1 MKKLLKALQGHRL
14 ETPPIWLMRQ
24 AGRHLPEYKKLRKK
38 TETFLEFCYSPELA
52 IEATLQPVK
61 RYDIDAAILFS
72 DILVIPD
79 ALGQKVDFVK
89 GKGPKLTPIRR
100 ISDVNVLSVE
110 SIEDNLRGVF
120 EIITGVKEKL
130 HSDKTLI
137 GFSGAPWTLACYMVE
152 GGGSKDFEKTRI
164 WAKTEPEEFKV
175 LINLLIVAIS
185 RYLVQQI
192 RHGCDVIQIFDSWA
206 SVLDSEGF
214 DQWVIKPTSKI
225 VENVREIYPEFP
237 IIGFPKG
244 AGVNYLKYHTETRVS
259 GVSFDSS
266 VPLNW
271 IRDNIQTK
279 TTVQGNLDNMLLL
292 SGGYQLDEQVNKI
305 IEVLGDGPFIFN
317 LGHGVLPNTPIDNVE
332 RVIKIL
338 RKKNNG

>member
-120 EIITGVKEKL
+120 EILERG
-130 HSDKTLI
+130 
-137 GFSGAPWTLACYMVE
+137 YM
-152 GGGSKDFEKTRI
+152 
-164 WAKTEPEEFKV
+164 
-175 LINLLIVAIS
+175 
-185 RYLVQQI
+185 
-192 RHGCDVIQIFDSWA
+192 
-206 SVLDSEGF
+206 
-214 DQWVIKPTSKI
+214 
-225 VENVREIYPEFP
+225 
-237 IIGFPKG
+237 
-244 AGVNYLKYHTETRVS
+244 
-259 GVSFDSS
+259 
-266 VPLNW
+266 
-271 IRDNIQTK
+271 
-279 TTVQGNLDNMLLL
+279 
-292 SGGYQLDEQVNKI
+292 
-305 IEVLGDGPFIFN
+305 
-317 LGHGVLPNTPIDNVE
+317 
-332 RVIKIL
+332 
-338 RKKNNG
+338 

>member
-1 MKKLLKALQGHRL
+1 MKKLLQALKGYQL

-24 AGRHLPEYKKLRKK
+24 AGRHLPEYMELRKSA
-38 TETFLEFCYSPELA
+38 ETFLEFCYSPKLA

-61 RYDIDAAILFS
+61 RYDLDAAILFS

-89 GKGPKLTPIRR
+89 GKGPKLTPIRK
-100 ISDVNVLSVE
+100 ISDVNELSLE
-110 SIEDNLRGVF
+110 DIEDNLMPVF
-120 EIITGVKEKL
+120 ETISGVKEKL
-130 HSDKTLI
+130 QTDKTLI

-152 GGGSKDFEKTRI
+152 GGGSKDFEKTRL
-164 WAKTEPEEFKV
+164 WAKKEPEEFTV
-175 LINLLIVAIS
+175 LINLLTTSVS

-214 DQWVIKPTSKI
+214 DKWVIKPTSKI
-225 VENVREIYPEFP
+225 IKTVRDVYPEFP

-244 AGVNYLKYHTETRVS
+244 AGVNYLRYQAETQVS
-259 GVSFDSS
+259 GISFDSN
-266 VPLNW
+266 VPLIW
-271 IRDNIQTK
+271 IRDNIQIN
-279 TTVQGNLDNMLLL
+279 TTVQGNLDNMILL
-292 SGGYQLDEQVNKI
+292 SGGNQLDEQVNKI
-305 IEVLGDGPFIFN
+305 IKVLGDGPFIFN

-332 RVIKIL
+332 RVINIV
-338 RKKNNG
+338 RKKINE

>member
-1 MKKLLKALQGHRL
+1 MKKLLKALQGYQL
-14 ETPPIWLMRQ
+14 DTPPIWLMRQ
-24 AGRHLPEYKKLRKK
+24 AGRHLPEYMELRKK
-38 TETFLEFCYSPELA
+38 AETFLEFCYSPELA
-52 IEATLQPVK
+52 IEATLQPLK

-89 GKGPKLTPIRR
+89 GKGPKLTPIRK
-100 ISDVNVLSVE
+100 ISDINELSLKD
-110 SIEDNLRGVF
+110 IEDNLKPVF
-120 EIITGVKEKL
+120 ETIAGVKEKL
-130 HSDKTLI
+130 PSDKTLI

-164 WAKTEPEEFKV
+164 WAKTEPEEFMV
-175 LINLLIVAIS
+175 LINLLTASIS

-206 SVLDSEGF
+206 SMLDSEGF
-214 DQWVIKPTSKI
+214 DKWVIKPTSKI
-225 VENVREIYPEFP
+225 IQDVRKIYPEFP

-244 AGVNYLKYHTETRVS
+244 AGVNYLEYHSETQVS

-266 VPLNW
+266 VPLSW

-279 TTVQGNLDNMLLL
+279 TTVQGNLDNMVLL
-292 SGGYQLDEQVNKI
+292 SGGNQMVEQVHKI
-305 IEVLGDGPFIFN
+305 IRILGNGPFIFN

-332 RVIKIL
+332 RVINIL

>member
-1 MKKLLKALQGHRL
+1 MKKILKALQGHQL

-24 AGRHLPEYKKLRKK
+24 AGRHLPEYRKLRKK

-100 ISDVNVLSVE
+100 ISDVNELSVE
-110 SIEDNLRGVF
+110 AIEDNLKSVF
-120 EIITGVKEKL
+120 ETIAGVKEQL
-130 HSDKTLI
+130 HSNKTLI

-152 GGGSKDFEKTRI
+152 GGGSKDFEKTRL
-164 WAKTEPEEFKV
+164 WAKTDPEDFKV
-175 LINLLIVAIS
+175 LINLLIVGIS

-192 RHGCDVIQIFDSWA
+192 RYGCDVIQIFDSWA

-214 DQWVIKPTSKI
+214 DKWVIKPTSKI
-225 VENVREIYPEFP
+225 IENVREIYPEFP

-244 AGVNYLKYHTETRVS
+244 AGVNYLKYQSETRAS

-292 SGGYQLDEQVNKI
+292 SGGHQLDEQVNKI
-305 IEVLGDGPFIFN
+305 VEVLGDGPFIFN
-317 LGHGVLPNTPIDNVE
+317 LGHGVLPNTSIDNVE

>member
-1 MKKLLKALQGHRL
+1 MKKLLKSLQGYRQ

-24 AGRHLPEYKKLRKK
+24 AGRHLPEYLELRKK
-38 TETFLEFCYSPELA
+38 TETFLDFCYSPELA

-79 ALGQKVDFVK
+79 ALGQKVEFVK
-89 GKGPKLTPIRR
+89 GKGPKLTPIRK
-100 ISDVNVLSVE
+100 ISDVNELSLDA
-110 SIEDNLRGVF
+110 IEDNLTPVF
-120 EIITGVKEKL
+120 KTIAGVKEKL

-152 GGGSKDFEKTRI
+152 GGGSKNFEKTRI
-164 WAKTEPEEFKV
+164 WAMTEPEEFTV
-175 LINLLIVAIS
+175 LINLLTASIS

-192 RHGCDVIQIFDSWA
+192 SHGCDAIQIFDSWA

-214 DQWVIKPTSKI
+214 DRWVIEPTSKI
-225 VENVREIYPEFP
+225 IQNVRKIYPDFP

-244 AGVNYLKYHTETRVS
+244 AGVNYLKYQSETKVS
-259 GVSFDSS
+259 GISFDSS

-279 TTVQGNLDNMLLL
+279 TTVQGNLDNMVLL
-292 SGGYQLDEQVNKI
+292 SGGNQLDEQVNKI
-305 IEVLGDGPFIFN
+305 IKILGKGSFIFN
-317 LGHGVLPNTPIDNVE
+317 LGHGVLPNTPIDHVK
-332 RVIKIL
+332 RVISIV
-338 RKKNNG
+338 RKKING